1 MLCGTC
7 RARGAAGTS
16 RWTCKLD
23 SLINEHR
30 VSGEME
36 NEIDTVKQSAWRN
49 LLDTGRL
56 LQSLNTSHL
65 KMEQA
70 DITMSQLRFN
80 SPSRISY
87 CRTSGEQGTGPFH
100 FYVLASSHSAWQ
112 KQKNKNN
119 NKKNVI
125 QSGT

>member
-1 MLCGTC
+1 MLILCGTC
-7 RARGAAGTS
+7 QARGAAGTS

-36 NEIDTVKQSAWRN
+36 NEIYTMKQSAWRN

-56 LQSLNTSHL
+56 LQSPNTSHL

-80 SPSRISY
+80 SPSRVSY
-87 CRTSGEQGTGPFH
+87 GRTSGEQG
-100 FYVLASSHSAWQ
+100 
-112 KQKNKNN
+112 
-119 NKKNVI
+119 I
-125 QSGT
+125 